1 MKFRTPAAV
10 LALTI
15 IAALSPAA
23 QQAPAL
29 PAATQAERDKAAA
42 HLEETRSRFLKS
54 IEGVSE
60 AQWKF
65 KPSETGWSI
74 AEVAE
79 HIALSE
85 SMILGMIQDK
95 VLPMPAPKPEEKAPD
110 EKVLMLMLDRTQKAQ
125 APEML
130 RPTNKWATRDALVKD
145 FNAARDKT
153 VEFVK
158 TTKEDLRAHAA
169 PHPVLK
175 SLDAHQWVLLLSAH
189 SARHTAQIEEVKTA
203 AGYPKN

>member
-1 MKFRTPAAV
+1 MNVRRVITATAVALLLGVPA
-10 LALTI
+10 
-15 IAALSPAA
+15 AA
-23 QQAPAL
+23 QQMDPQQDRA
-29 PAATQAERDKAAA
+29 KAAA
-42 HLEETRSRFLKS
+42 YLEETRNRFLKS
-54 IEGVSE
+54 IDGLSE

-65 KPSETGWSI
+65 KPSPTTWSI

-85 SMILGMIQDK
+85 STLLGMIQEK
-95 VLPMPAPKPEEKAPD
+95 MLAAPAPKPEERIPD
-110 EKVLMLMLDRTQKAQ
+110 EKVMMSVLDRTSKFQ

-130 RPTNKWATRDALVKD
+130 RPTNKWATKEALVTD

-153 VEFVK
+153 IEFVK
-158 TTKEDLRAHAA
+158 TTKEDLRAHGA

-175 SLDAHQWVLLLSAH
+175 TLDTQQWIILIGAH

-203 AGYPKN
+203 EGYPKN